1 MLQGET
7 FSFRAKV
14 TPESFPLKQLLL
26 INRIFDKVQDNFTR
40 PQTLESLTDTAVLN
54 DVRKQ
59 TLLLSYAVINGCTL
73 VNSLKT
79 YLKKTVSSNVE
90 ADIVYT
96 GIKFNVDDKASF
108 EEQHSLSP
116 ELFVLPTTTLKILL
130 RRLPDVQW

>member
-14 TPESFPLKQLLL
+14 TAESFPLKQLLL

-40 PQTLESLTDTAVLN
+40 PQTLESLTDTAVSN

-59 TLLLSYAVINGCTL
+59 TLLRPYAVINGCTL

-79 YLKKTVSSNVE
+79 HLKKTVSSNVE
-90 ADIVYT
+90 AHIVYT
-96 GIKFNVDDKASF
+96 GVKFNVDDKAAF

-116 ELFVLPTTTLKILL
+116 ELSVLPTTTLRILL
-130 RRLPDVQW
+130 GRLPDV

>member
-14 TPESFPLKQLLL
+14 TAESFPLKQLLL
-26 INRIFDKVQDNFTR
+26 INRTFDKVQDNFTR

-59 TLLLSYAVINGCTL
+59 TLLQPYAVINGCTL

-79 YLKKTVSSNVE
+79 HLKKTVSSNVE
-90 ADIVYT
+90 AHIVYT
-96 GIKFNVDDKASF
+96 GSKFNVDDKAAF

-116 ELFVLPTTTLKILL
+116 ELFVLPTTTLRILL
-130 RRLPDVQW
+130 GRLPDV